1 MNVIDRILNG
11 FTRDE
16 LAGGIAGEYLADGS
30 RKAIGARPKPLR
42 RPSAQAIRRQVIR
55 TKKAALDLGE
65 PPKAG
70 EEITLILG
78 GEYHGIDIVVA
89 LLNSTDATCEKLT
102 ISTLSTNASNAET
115 IAKMMQ
121 SGKIGECLI
130 VVAEMFRDKSPDEF
144 ARVRKAI
151 EAAGSKIYAARNHS
165 KIVLMQM
172 SDGARYVLHGS
183 LNLRRC
189 HSFEQIAIVND
200 GELFHFF
207 EEFILSMCPAAFNAT
222 LGTGAHAQMAGE
234 LYDEL
239 RAAAATA

>member
-16 LAGGIAGEYLADGS
+16 LAGGIAGEYLADGT
-30 RKAIGARPKPLR
+30 RKAIGSRPKPLR
-42 RPSAQAIRRQVIR
+42 RASAQAIRRQVIR

-78 GEYHGIDIVVA
+78 GEFHGIDLVVS
-89 LLNSTDATCEKLT
+89 LLNSTAATCEKLT
-102 ISTLSTNASNAET
+102 ISTLSTNADNAET
-115 IAKMMQ
+115 IAKLMQ
-121 SGKIGECLI
+121 AGKIRECLI
-130 VVAEMFRDKSPDEF
+130 VASEMFRDRSPEDYQ
-144 ARVRKAI
+144 RVLKTI
-151 EAAGSKIYAARNHS
+151 EAAGGKIYAARNHS

-172 SDGARYVLHGS
+172 DDGARFVMHGS

-207 EEFILSMCPAAFNAT
+207 EEFILSMCP
-222 LGTGAHAQMAGE
+222 
-234 LYDEL
+234 DSIP
-239 RAAAATA
+239 